1 MKVKRRSWMDRGSDS
16 KIWSR
21 PVRRSVTSLPL
32 LAVGVIAAAALAGC
46 GSSGGSSSSGG
57 GSSDGKVTFA
67 METGL
72 TGADAEV
79 GGPQLNGFK
88 LAVDQIN
95 AAGGISVGGAKDKIV
110 TTVSDDT
117 SVASV
122 GVEKVHGIIGSG
134 THFMFGL
141 LSSDVVNAYLPL
153 ICNSKTLL
161 AMSSGTVLPALT
173 QCSNSFRTADP
184 PQVLDTANLNFI
196 KAKGYKTFAV
206 MNDDTYP
213 STPQSRAQESLLQH
227 ISSVVAYENYTA
239 GSSSYTSQVSVIVPK
254 HPAAM
259 APGEYAD
266 DALRVVLESQQV
278 GYTGDYVDTSGTTA
292 AEVKALGVT
301 AADMKNFFNVGDP
314 STAAVVASPAGQFP
328 AAQVAAAKSFNSA
341 YVAAFHSQPGLLSA
355 DAYASVYEVAAAIT
369 AAKTTT
375 NTPAVEAA
383 LEAMKV
389 ATVQNHLAQPVES
402 GAGGLLFT
410 KHDTLPISTV
420 STWNGSDFVVSKTIS
435 DFPLPGICTG
445 SYVKDCKTIG
455 MPGY

>member
-1 MKVKRRSWMDRGSDS
+1 MDRESDN
-16 KIWSR
+16 KARSR
-21 PVRRSVTSLPL
+21 RMLGSVTSVRL
-32 LAVGVIAAAALAGC
+32 LAIGVVIAMAALAGC
-46 GSSGGSSSSGG
+46 GSSGSSGG
-57 GSSDGKVTFA
+57 GSASGKGGTVTFA

-79 GGPQLNGFK
+79 GGPQLDGFK
-88 LAVDQIN
+88 LAVAQIN
-95 AAGGISVGGAKDKIV
+95 AAGGISVGGAKYKIA

-134 THFMFGL
+134 AHFMFGL

-184 PQVLDTANLNFI
+184 PQVLDTAVVNFI
-196 KAKGYKTFAV
+196 KSQGYPTFAV

-213 STPQSRAQESLLQH
+213 STPQSRAQEALIQH
-227 ISSVVAYENYTA
+227 ITHVVAYENYTA
-239 GSSSYTSQVSVIVPK
+239 GSSSYTSQVSVIAPK

-259 APGEYAD
+259 EPGEYAD
-266 DALRVVLESQQV
+266 DAFRVVLESRQV
-278 GYTGDYVDTSGTTA
+278 GFAGDYVDASGPTA
-292 AEVKALGVT
+292 AEVQALGVT
-301 AADMKNFFNVGDP
+301 NADLKGFYDVGDP
-314 STAAVVASPAGQFP
+314 STAAVVASPPGQFP
-328 AAQVAAAKSFNSA
+328 ATQVAAAKAFNSA
-341 YVAAFHSQPGLLSA
+341 YVAMFKSQPGLLSA
-355 DAYASVYEVAAAIT
+355 DAYTSVYLVAAAIT

-375 NTPAVEAA
+375 DIPAIESA
-383 LEAMKV
+383 LNAMKV
-389 ATVQNHLAQPVES
+389 STVQNHLAQPVQS
-402 GAGGLLFT
+402 GPGGLLFT

-420 STWNGSDFVVSKTIS
+420 STWNGSNFVVSKIIS
-435 DFPLPGICTG
+435 DDPLPGICTG
-445 SYVKDCKTIG
+445 SFVQDCKTIG

>member
-1 MKVKRRSWMDRGSDS
+1 
-16 KIWSR
+16 
-21 PVRRSVTSLPL
+21 
-32 LAVGVIAAAALAGC
+32 
-46 GSSGGSSSSGG
+46 
-57 GSSDGKVTFA
+57 

-79 GGPQLNGFK
+79 GGPQLDGFK

-95 AAGGISVGGAKDKIV
+95 AAGGIPVGGAKDKIV

-196 KAKGYKTFAV
+196 KEKGYKTFAV

-292 AEVKALGVT
+292 AEVQALGVT

-389 ATVQNHLAQPVES
+389 ATVQSHLAQPVES

>member
-1 MKVKRRSWMDRGSDS
+1 MKVKRRSWIDRESDR

-21 PVRRSVTSLPL
+21 PTGGRVTSLRL
-32 LAVGVIAAAALAGC
+32 LAVGVVAAAALAGC
-46 GSSGGSSSSGG
+46 GSSGSSGG
-57 GSSDGKVTFA
+57 SASGQGTVTFA

-79 GGPQLNGFK
+79 GGPQLDGFK

-122 GVEKVHGIIGSG
+122 GVEKVHGIIGAG

-196 KAKGYKTFAV
+196 KEQGYKTFAV

-213 STPQSRAQESLLQH
+213 STPQSRAQEALLQH

-266 DALRVVLESQQV
+266 DAFRVVLESRQV
-278 GYTGDYVDTSGTTA
+278 GYTGDYVDTSGPTA
-292 AEVKALGVT
+292 AEVQALGVT
-301 AADMKNFFNVGDP
+301 DADMKNFFDVGDP
-314 STAAVVASPAGQFP
+314 STAAVVASPPGQFP
-328 AAQVAAAKSFNSA
+328 AAQVAAAKAFNSA

-375 NTPAVEAA
+375 DIPAVEAA
-383 LEAMKV
+383 LNAMTV
-389 ATVQNHLAQPVES
+389 ATVQNHLAQPVQS
-402 GAGGLLFT
+402 GPGGLLFT

-420 STWNGSDFVVSKTIS
+420 STWNGSNFVVSKIIS
-435 DFPLPGICTG
+435 DNPLPGICTG
-445 SYVKDCKTIG
+445 SFVQYCKTMN

>member
-1 MKVKRRSWMDRGSDS
+1 MPGSVT
-16 KIWSR
+16 
-21 PVRRSVTSLPL
+21 PVRL
-32 LAVGVIAAAALAGC
+32 LAAGVLIAVAALAGC
-46 GSSGGSSSSGG
+46 GSSGGSSASGKG
-57 GSSDGKVTFA
+57 GTVAFA

-79 GGPQLNGFK
+79 GGPQLDGFK

-95 AAGGISVGGAKDKIV
+95 AAGGIPVGGAKYKIA

-134 THFMFGL
+134 AHFMFGL

-173 QCSNSFRTADP
+173 KCSNSFRTADP
-184 PQVLDTANLNFI
+184 PQVLDTANLNFV
-196 KAKGYKTFAV
+196 KEQGYKTFAV

-227 ISSVVAYENYTA
+227 ITHVVAYENYTA

-266 DALRVVLESQQV
+266 DAFRVVLESRQV
-278 GYTGDYVDTSGTTA
+278 GFTGAYVDTSGPTA
-292 AEVKALGVT
+292 AEVQALGVT
-301 AADMKNFFNVGDP
+301 AADLKNFFDVGDP
-314 STAAVVASPAGQFP
+314 STAAIVASTPGQFP
-328 AAQVAAAKSFNSA
+328 AVQVAAVKAFNSA
-341 YVAAFHSQPGLLSA
+341 YIAKFHSQPGLLSA
-355 DAYASVYEVAAAIT
+355 DAYTSVYLVAAAIT

-375 NTPAVEAA
+375 DIPAVESA
-383 LEAMKV
+383 LNAMKLTS
-389 ATVQNHLAQPVES
+389 AQDHLAQPVQP

-410 KHDTLPISTV
+410 NHDTLPISTV
-420 STWNGSDFVVSKTIS
+420 STWNGSNFVVSKVIS
-435 DFPLPGICTG
+435 DNPLPGICTG
-445 SYVKDCKTIG
+445 SYVQDCKTIG